1 MKRIL
6 ITGVAG
12 FIGSNL
18 AEYFLNQGNE
28 IIGVDNLSNGKLENL
43 NNIKNHSNFK
53 FHNED
58 ILNYDFINKITL
70 DVDYVLHQAAIG
82 SVPRSLKD
90 PLLYNKVNIEGFLNV
105 LNSSVKNKVKR
116 FIYASSSSVYGDNKS
131 KIKHEDKTGSPL
143 SPYAFTKSVNEQYA
157 SLYSKTYNIET
168 IGLRYF
174 NVFGKNQNPQ
184 GEYSAV
190 IPKFLNNLI
199 NNIPIRIN
207 GDGEFTR
214 DFTYI
219 ENIVKANYLALK
231 SKNEESLN
239 EVYNVSTGNSIS
251 INLMTQE
258 LIRLCKEYFGEDFKY
273 SITNGPE
280 RQGDIPHSCGNTL
293 KAKNLL
299 GYEKLISFNEGI
311 EKYFNWFIKNERR

>member
-1 MKRIL
+1 
-6 ITGVAG
+6 
-12 FIGSNL
+12 
-18 AEYFLNQGNE
+18 
-28 IIGVDNLSNGKLENL
+28 
-43 NNIKNHSNFK
+43 
-53 FHNED
+53 
-58 ILNYDFINKITL
+58 
-70 DVDYVLHQAAIG
+70 
-82 SVPRSLKD
+82 
-90 PLLYNKVNIEGFLNV
+90 
-105 LNSSVKNKVKR
+105 
-116 FIYASSSSVYGDNKS
+116 VYGDNKS
-131 KIKHEDKTGSPL
+131 KVKHEDKTGFPL

-231 SKNEESLN
+231 SKSKESLN

-251 INLMTQE
+251 INLMTEE

-273 SITNGPE
+273 NIANGPQ
-280 RQGDIPHSCGNTL
+280 RQGDIPHSCGNTS

-299 GYEKLISFNEGI
+299 GYDNLISFNEGI

>member
-1 MKRIL
+1 MEKVL

-18 AEYFLNQGNE
+18 AEYLLNHEYE
-28 IIGVDNLSNGKLENL
+28 IIGVDNLSNGNL
-43 NNIKNHSNFK
+43 QNLKAIKNHPNFK
-53 FHNED
+53 FYNED
-58 ILNYDFINKITL
+58 ILNNDFINNITIGI
-70 DVDYVLHQAAIG
+70 DYVLHQAAIG
-82 SVPRSLKD
+82 SVPKSLKN
-90 PLLYNKVNIEGFLNV
+90 PILYNKVNIEGFLNV

-116 FIYASSSSVYGDNKS
+116 FIYASSSSVYGDERS
-131 KIKHEDKTGSPL
+131 KIKNENIIGLPL

-157 SLYSKTYNIET
+157 SLYSRIYNIET

-199 NNIPIRIN
+199 NNIPLQIN

-219 ENIVKANYLALK
+219 ENIVRANHLALK
-231 SKNEESLN
+231 TKKEESLN
-239 EVYNVSTGNSIS
+239 TFYNISTGNSIS
-251 INLMTQE
+251 INFLTSE
-258 LIRLCKEYFGEDFKY
+258 LVRISKKYFGDDFKY
-273 SITNGPE
+273 SITNGPKRE
-280 RQGDIPHSCGNTL
+280 GDVPHSSGNTL
-293 KAKNLL
+293 KAQKFL
-299 GYEKLISFNEGI
+299 GYDNLISFNEGI